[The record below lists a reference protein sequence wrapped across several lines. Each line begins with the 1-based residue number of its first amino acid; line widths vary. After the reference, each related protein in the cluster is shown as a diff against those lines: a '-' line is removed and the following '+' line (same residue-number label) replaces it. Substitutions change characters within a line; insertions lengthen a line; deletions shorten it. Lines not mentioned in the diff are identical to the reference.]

1 MSLLSPKETSFLSDV
16 KDDHQ
21 QQITIGDQEK
31 GLGDDPEIK
40 KSLGPIALIA
50 IIYFASSG
58 GPFGIEGA
66 IASGPPVY
74 VLLTFIIVPF
84 LWGYPIGMITA
95 ELASAVGKN
104 GGCSIWAEKA
114 FGEHVSFSVG
124 LFSWFAATVDLSLY
138 PVLFV
143 TYLGTCFNGTKYENY
158 KWGGQIAN
166 NTESRLII
174 ALIVIIVIV
183 LINIWGAE
191 QVGNFSTALSIVL
204 LLPFVIL
211 VCMGIGHVHLKEI
224 LAGEGGFKGTKD
236 LQMGTLIV
244 TVAWSSCGIDAGGQ
258 LAGEVKNAKRN
269 YPLAII
275 VVLIITSVSY
285 ILPILVGMQYDRDWQ
300 NWQDGQF
307 SDIAYKVG
315 GEWLNIFMSIGGMAS
330 SIGLFQCNLCTC
342 SRNLQSLGTRG
353 YIPKVFAKLTPKR
366 GTPYVGILFVAII
379 VGILILMPFQSILSL
394 DMSIYGFVAMSESLT
409 YLKLYFFNKDMER
422 PFKAVTSVFGLP
434 LMAAPMLFTV
444 LIILF
449 SPTDIQWKTAIAV
462 AVNLIIVGTRY
473 LYLRYR
479 AKRKIRSEYLDY
491 ESESLIKKFSINSD

>member
-1 MSLLSPKETSFLSDV
+1 MSLLSSNDSNV
-16 KDDHQ
+16 DH
-21 QQITIGDQEK
+21 QQITISGETPNPDDVTNNEPPRVL
-31 GLGDDPEIK
+31 GLLP
-40 KSLGPIALIA
+40 LIA
-50 IIYFASSG
+50 ILYFASSG

-74 VLLTFIIVPF
+74 VLLTFILVPF

-95 ELASAVGKN
+95 ELASLVGKN

-124 LFSWFAATVDLSLY
+124 LFSFFAATVDLSLY

-143 TYLGTCFNGTKYENY
+143 TYLATLFTGTRYEHS

-166 NTESRLII
+166 QLETSYILALVII
-174 ALIVIIVIV
+174 ILIVLV
-183 LINIWGAE
+183 NIWGAE
-191 QVGNFSTALSIVL
+191 QVGNFSTVLSVIL

-211 VCMGIGHVHLKEI
+211 VCIGLWHVKLKEI
-224 LAGEGGFKGTKD
+224 LSGEGGFKGRQE

-258 LAGEVKNAKRN
+258 IAGEVKNAKRN
-269 YPLAII
+269 YPLAVII
-275 VVLIITSVSY
+275 VLLITSISY
-285 ILPILVGMQYDRDWQ
+285 ILPILVGMQYDRDWE

-307 SDIAYKVG
+307 SDIAYRVG

-330 SIGLFQCNLCTC
+330 SIGLFQCNLCTV
-342 SRNLQSLGTRG
+342 SRNLYSLSSRG
-353 YIPKVFAKLTPKR
+353 YIPKIFSKLTPKR
-366 GTPYVGILFVAII
+366 GTPWVGIIFVGTI
-379 VGILILMPFQSILSL
+379 VALLILMPFQSILNL
-394 DMSIYGFVAMSESLT
+394 DMSIYGFVAMSECLT
-409 YLKLYFFNKDMER
+409 YLKLYFFNKDLER
-422 PFKAVTSVFGLP
+422 PFKAVTSPFGLP

-444 LIILF
+444 LIIVF
-449 SPTDIQWKTAIAV
+449 SPHDIQWKTAV
-462 AVNLIIVGTRY
+462 AVGINFSIVGIRY
-473 LYLRYR
+473 LYQRYK